1 MLTTLAVI
9 VGLSSL
15 AAADEPR
22 TYPLWPKVATDTAG
36 GDPGDENQAGDIL
49 TITV

>member
-1 MLTTLAVI
+1 MFRTLTLI

-22 TYPLWPKVATDTAG
+22 TYPLWPKGTS
-36 GDPGDENQAGDIL
+36 
-49 TITV
+49 